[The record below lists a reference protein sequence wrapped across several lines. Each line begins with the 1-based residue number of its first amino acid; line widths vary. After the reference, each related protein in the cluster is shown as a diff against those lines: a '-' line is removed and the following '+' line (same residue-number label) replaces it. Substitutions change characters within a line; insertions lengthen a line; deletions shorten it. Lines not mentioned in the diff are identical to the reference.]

1 MAQWFG
7 RLPLPQWPCC
17 QSSWASA
24 FKKLLEAFKLT
35 VTSNRAFVLFLGQLS
50 VVGSTIK
57 LAIRKIW
64 LTMAISWQ
72 NHVAKDLI
80 VIWQTVHRR
89 KLKLVRLSFIFCPD
103 GWVHNSRQTVRS
115 RTQNEVI
122 TSVLS
127 TSKFNCNS
135 SGSRCLPFVS
145 CKVTWELNQQYW
157 NLMTFFFLSTWKLY

>member
-1 MAQWFG
+1 MLFLFCVMAQWFG
-7 RLPLPQWPCC
+7 RLPLLQWPCC

-80 VIWQTVHRR
+80 VIWQTVHGR
-89 KLKLVRLSFIFCPD
+89 KLKLVSLSFIFC
-103 GWVHNSRQTVRS
+103 SRYILYFGLEHKMKSLLQS
-115 RTQNEVI
+115 FQPQNLIVI
-122 TSVLS
+122 HLAHGVCHL
-127 TSKFNCNS
+127 
-135 SGSRCLPFVS
+135 
-145 CKVTWELNQQYW
+145 
-157 NLMTFFFLSTWKLY
+157 FLARFLEN